1 MLHGRC
7 HLHPCEK
14 SRVEKCLFPAKLMAL
29 ITSSASQLPKQIA
42 ALLGLSKANRL
53 TDLNSHLNN
62 SLHSETMP
70 RGPEV
75 PACVEVRRPSRPKP
89 CRASGSGTKRMS
101 SSSNNKNRLSD

>member
-53 TDLNSHLNN
+53 TDLNSHRRVIHGLDFDLLLQRNASVRSGFN
-62 SLHSETMP
+62 SQWDGIGETE
-70 RGPEV
+70 RYF
-75 PACVEVRRPSRPKP
+75 R
-89 CRASGSGTKRMS
+89 
-101 SSSNNKNRLSD
+101 